1 MTKREMVK
9 EMIEGLNFRNNEMV
23 IENRCKSTKKRIEEV
38 YNYYQKTSKTINDK
52 NFCINLLVN
61 L

>member
-1 MTKREMVK
+1 MTKREMIE
-9 EMIEGLNFRNNEMV
+9 EMIEGLNFHNNEMV

-38 YNYYQKTSKTINDK
+38 YHYYQKTSKTINDK
-52 NFCINLLVN
+52 YFCINLLVN